1 MSIAVTGGS
10 GLVGKELI
18 TALVAEGYG
27 VTALEH
33 STPISCAGVTRIRG
47 DIRDRACVEKLV
59 SQCDAVIKLSS
70 AKWRE
75 EVFIETNLR
84 GLYNLLEECRKKPGR
99 RFIHTSGD
107 AVYGIWYYP
116 QEKVIDEMHPPTAY
130 PDRYAMSLVL
140 EDTMCGQYEI
150 MYRTPITVI
159 RPSWILPANDPF
171 FVRHFMSSNWERYL
185 DDDEKA
191 DLKKGVTKLVIA
203 KDKQGTPIRRHVVH
217 VKDVVSAFL
226 LALRNDRSIGQ
237 AYNVAAPAPF
247 DYEQCARYLSKEL
260 KLPVIEVTVLEAS
273 SFEIS
278 SKKAEG
284 DLGYRQKYD
293 TMAMLEE
300 SLRAYR
306 KMAGK

>member
-1 MSIAVTGGS
+1 MNIAVTGGS

-18 TALVAEGYG
+18 GALVAEGHS
-27 VTALEH
+27 VAALEH
-33 STPISCAGVTRIRG
+33 STPISLAGVTRIKG
-47 DIRDRACVEKLV
+47 DVRDRGCVEKLIGD
-59 SQCDAVIKLSS
+59 CDAVIKLSS

-84 GLYNLLEECRKKPGR
+84 GLYNLLEECRKRQGR

-116 QEKVIDEMHPPTAY
+116 QPKVIDETHPPTAY

-150 MYRTPITVI
+150 MYKMPITVI
-159 RPSWILPANDPF
+159 RPSWILHANDPS
-171 FVRHFMSSNWERYL
+171 FVRHFMSSSWERYL
-185 DDDEKA
+185 DGREKA
-191 DLKKGVTKLVIA
+191 ELKKGAVKLVIA
-203 KDKQGTPIRRHVVH
+203 KDKQGKPIRRHVVH

-226 LALRNDRSIGQ
+226 LALKNEKSIGH
-237 AYNVAAPAPF
+237 AYNVASPAPF

-260 KLPVIEVTVLEAS
+260 KLPVIEVTVPEAF

-278 SKKAEG
+278 SQKAQRE
-284 DLGYRQKYD
+284 LGYRQKYD

-300 SLRAYR
+300 SVRAYR